1 MADMEKLEQRIS
13 ELERRIQMQEDIRA
27 IERLQAN
34 YWDCLDKKDWDGLRA
49 CFTDDFVFINNTT
62 GGRYVGGDGMLATM
76 KGKFTNNVTSSHHG
90 HHHWVE
96 ITGEDTAL
104 AHWALEDDLYDAVN
118 EPTTTTSISRSMGA
132 GMPPKWLSPIFA
144 VRATSRRD
152 LRTARTHMRFSLCD
166 SRNRITKMECIL
178 K

>member
-13 ELERRIQMQEDIRA
+13 ELERRIQIQEDIRA

-34 YWDCLDKKDWDGLRA
+34 YWDCLDKKDWDRLRA

-76 KGKFTNNVTSSHHG
+76 KCKFTDNVTSSHHG

-96 ITGEDTAL
+96 ITGEDTAHRPL
-104 AHWALEDDLYDAVN
+104 GARRRSVRRRKRRRVRRPSPLRQQVYQGRWALVCHRNGSHL
-118 EPTTTTSISRSMGA
+118 SSR
-132 GMPPKWLSPIFA
+132 
-144 VRATSRRD
+144 
-152 LRTARTHMRFSLCD
+152 
-166 SRNRITKMECIL
+166 
-178 K
+178 

>member
-62 GGRYVGGDGMLATM
+62 GGRYVGGDGMLHTVY
-76 KGKFTNNVTSSHHG
+76 GGCNCC
-90 HHHWVE
+90 
-96 ITGEDTAL
+96 
-104 AHWALEDDLYDAVN
+104 
-118 EPTTTTSISRSMGA
+118 
-132 GMPPKWLSPIFA
+132 
-144 VRATSRRD
+144 RAYVFKS
-152 LRTARTHMRFSLCD
+152 
-166 SRNRITKMECIL
+166 SRNIL
-178 K
+178 RKTE

>member
-76 KGKFTNNVTSSHHG
+76 KGKFTNNVTSSCCFC
-90 HHHWVE
+90 
-96 ITGEDTAL
+96 
-104 AHWALEDDLYDAVN
+104 WARVV
-118 EPTTTTSISRSMGA
+118 S
-132 GMPPKWLSPIFA
+132 F
-144 VRATSRRD
+144 
-152 LRTARTHMRFSLCD
+152 
-166 SRNRITKMECIL
+166 
-178 K
+178 

>member
-62 GGRYVGGDGMLATM
+62 GGRYVGGDGM
-76 KGKFTNNVTSSHHG
+76 
-90 HHHWVE
+90 
-96 ITGEDTAL
+96 
-104 AHWALEDDLYDAVN
+104 
-118 EPTTTTSISRSMGA
+118 
-132 GMPPKWLSPIFA
+132 PPKWLSPIFA

-152 LRTARTHMRFSLCD
+152 LRTARTHIRFSLCD
-166 SRNRITKMECIL
+166 SRSRITKMECIL